1 LEVLPKIVDNL
12 PMGVGEIEFE
22 DGNSG
27 MRRRMED
34 IPLLLF
40 ANGVELK
47 LY

>member
-1 LEVLPKIVDNL
+1 MVQ
-12 PMGVGEIEFE
+12 VGLYQQSTLMYIMM